1 MWSCTCSSTVIAH
14 LCLKILLP
22 LLLLPAYSV
31 FAPTALL
38 QLALCRAAHALP
50 HSLLASYCFLLF
62 LNFLAAP
69 AVCLPCHTLHCCSWY
84 YVELHM
90 PFRNDYGSTY
100 RGVAIRM
107 MGELASNNCTSTR
120 QVPTH
125 VEGGQL
131 KYLLNQPDPSGDT
144 LGSKFVD
151 TLRGVTV
158 ILERWTNTSAIV
170 RIIA

>member
-1 MWSCTCSSTVIAH
+1 LADYVWRLIRGVAGLIAH
-14 LCLKILLP
+14 NAGCSTHIHTDRSHHLLILLSINVP
-22 LLLLPAYSV
+22 TSPRLP
-31 FAPTALL
+31 
-38 QLALCRAAHALP
+38 
-50 HSLLASYCFLLF
+50 
-62 LNFLAAP
+62 
-69 AVCLPCHTLHCCSWY
+69 CLPCAQTSPFCSWY

-100 RGVAIRM
+100 RGLAIRM

-131 KYLLNQPDPSGDT
+131 KYLLNQPDPSGDK

-158 ILERWTNTSAIV
+158 ILERWTNTSAVV